1 MDIKSYK
8 DKDGNR
14 VVIGAL
20 VEVIYQEPNVEKI
33 GKVVAIEKIGHYVW
47 INIEGEG
54 NVWRRGTRHTR
65 KYTKLALIRG
75 GQCGKN

>member
-1 MDIKSYK
+1 M
-8 DKDGNR
+8 
-14 VVIGAL
+14 
-20 VEVIYQEPNVEKI
+20 EVIYQEPNV
-33 GKVVAIEKIGHYVW
+33 EKIGHYVW

-75 GQCGKN
+75 GQCGRIIVHRHVDGWLHSVLFGIVGLGKKIG